1 MTITT
6 TVNIVRYSGNGAT
19 TTWAYSFLI
28 PESGDE
34 VITFTAV
41 DGTET
46 VLAGGL
52 YSITGLGSENGGIV
66 TYPLSGSP
74 IANGTR
80 LTIQRVLPI
89 VQETDLENQDG
100 FYPATVESALD
111 YLTMLIQQ
119 FNGSLDNVIRV
130 PISDPTPD
138 DLPAAAARALQ
149 TFIFDA
155 DGNPTVGL
163 PSGVANISA
172 VMQAVVAASTL
183 LNARIA
189 LGVNL
194 VTFQGTYGAVGDGVT
209 NCSAAILQAATDGA
223 FVFVEPGT
231 YVLDAVNVSGLKG
244 LIGMGTVNFIPSASV
259 PTGGTAADFLLLG
272 VGCTDAVV
280 QGITLTASKATY
292 PNLRMLSVGAVAR
305 VKILYN
311 HVIGGGTG
319 IYAGNSS
326 DTIIMGSDVRLYN
339 SKGINAEGGSQGD
352 IFIIGNNVDGAGSSI
367 HGITAFLGT
376 QVTIAQ
382 NYVKNA
388 GFFGI
393 GANGIANIM
402 ITENRLF
409 NSVHEAWNTEDC
421 EIFNCTNNLQYWD
434 VGVSIDYGCSIFG
447 NTTSNSY
454 GNVSGNIIVNAAAA
468 AIGIEGPAT
477 GGLSGV
483 TVSNNV
489 GLNCCRSFAQ
499 GGIRLTGSANAQNY
513 IHHNTL
519 INSAGTTMTYGV
531 EEFNSGGLP
540 VLNRIED
547 NFVIGATTKQVLH
560 INALAPAALTVNTD
574 NYAPTNGQ
582 YYDFWI
588 VGATGAVNLTGIAN
602 GFAGA
607 RLNLYNNTAFTITMK
622 NNATSSAGNRFF
634 FGADFS
640 LAAGI
645 SLAIAWNS
653 EVNGWI
659 KD

>member
-6 TVNIVRYSGNGAT
+6 TQNIVRYSGNGAT

-80 LTIQRVLPI
+80 LTIQRVLPV

-138 DLPAAAARALQ
+138 DLPTATVRALQ

-163 PSGVANISA
+163 PSGTANVSA
-172 VMQAVVAASTL
+172 AMQAVVAASTL
-183 LNARIA
+183 LAGRIA
-189 LGVNL
+189 IGLNL
-194 VTFQGTYGAVGDGVT
+194 VTFQGTYGAKGDGVT
-209 NCSAAILQAATDGA
+209 NDTVALMQADADEA
-223 FVFVEPGT
+223 FLLVEPGT
-231 YVLDAVNVSGLKG
+231 YVIDNCTLDGLR
-244 LIGMGTVNFIPSASV
+244 GMICLGDVTFIPSSNV
-259 PTGGTAADFLLLG
+259 PTGGTSAFLLLFRAPS
-272 VGCTDAVV
+272 VFV
-280 QGITLTASKATY
+280 QGLTIVAAKATY
-292 PNLRMLSVGAVAR
+292 PNLKGLAAALPAANVVF
-305 VKILYN
+305 VEN
-311 HVIGGGTG
+311 TVIGCGFP
-319 IYAGNSS
+319 IYEANVSNFYSIRNS
-326 DTIIMGSDVRLYN
+326 VRLYG
-339 SKGINAEGGSQGD
+339 SRGITFEGASSGNVNALFNVIDGTGSSSHGISSQFGSQ
-352 IFIIGNNVDGAGSSI
+352 FTALGNYISS
-367 HGITAFLGT
+367 
-376 QVTIAQ
+376 
-382 NYVKNA
+382 A

-393 GANGIANIM
+393 GVNTM
-402 ITENRLF
+402 INVIIGLNRIF
-409 NSVHEAWNTEDC
+409 NSVHESWNTEDC
-421 EIFNCTNNLQYWD
+421 EVINITNNLSYWD
-434 VGVSIDYGCSIFG
+434 VGVSTDYGGSIFG
-447 NTTSNSY
+447 NTVSNAY
-454 GNVSGNIIVNAAAA
+454 GAIVGNVLVNAAAA
-468 AIGIEGPAT
+468 AIGMEGPAT
-477 GGLSGV
+477 GGLTGFTV
-483 TVSNNV
+483 TGNV
-489 GLNCCRSFAQ
+489 GLNCCRSFSQ
-499 GGIRLTGSANAQNY
+499 GGIRMTGSANAGNFV
-513 IHHNTL
+513 HHNTL
-519 INSAGTTMTYGV
+519 INSAGTTMIYGV

-588 VGATGAVNLTGIAN
+588 IGATGAVNLTGIAN